1 LAHAI
6 DDTARAF
13 YERFGF
19 EASPTDPLNLQLLAK
34 DIRVSLD
41 QLP

>member
-13 YERFGF
+13 YEHFGF